1 MLLGTGPVI
10 YRSESQR
17 STFLSDIDG
26 LPAIGGGDCP
36 ELAFTGMINA
46 FDEGP
51 KYGSPMFVFT
61 DASAKDATPS
71 NIADLQGAAHSNGV
85 TITFFANLRGCSSS
99 GIKDYRNIARD
110 TNGKR
115 EIFKS

>member
-61 DASAKDATPS
+61 DASAKMQLHPTLLTYKELH
-71 NIADLQGAAHSNGV
+71 ILTV
-85 TITFFANLRGCSSS
+85 
-99 GIKDYRNIARD
+99 
-110 TNGKR
+110 
-115 EIFKS
+115 